1 MVGYFGYADK
11 LTRLL
16 IEQAELVLE
25 TSPVDRGSVVG
36 HIREKSAGNQEN
48 SPQFLTAKTL
58 STPRNASL
66 SFAPM
71 NHRGK

>member
-1 MVGYFGYADK
+1 VSSAAA
-11 LTRLL
+11 LAASL
-16 IEQAELVLE
+16 IEQVELVLE
-25 TSPVDRGSVVG
+25 ASPVDRVFIFG

>member
-1 MVGYFGYADK
+1 MPRAAA
-11 LTRLL
+11 REASL
-16 IEQAELVLE
+16 IEQKKFGSEAN
-25 TSPVDRGSVVG
+25 PVDQGFVFG
-36 HIREKSAGNQEN
+36 HIRGKSAGNQEN